1 MSLNRIFRLRSR
13 VWLWPGPSSWHFVTV
28 PKKYAHD
35 IRLFA
40 PPVRRGFGAIKV
52 EVTVGSTTWQTSI
65 FPDKESESFILPL
78 KQSVRK
84 KEQIRADSDIEYI
97 LRIL

>member
-1 MSLNRIFRLRSR
+1 MSTNRIFNLRSR
-13 VWLWPGPSSWHFVTV
+13 VWMWPGPSSWHFVTV
-28 PKKYAHD
+28 PKKYADD
-35 IRLFA
+35 IRLFT

-52 EVTVGSTTWQTSI
+52 EVTVGSTSWQTSI
-65 FPDKESESFILPL
+65 FPDKESGSFILPL

-84 KEQIRADSDIEYI
+84 KEEIRADADLSYI